1 MPNAKHRRNDEA
13 AVDAGPSP
21 GTASCLSGMA
31 LSLEGSEAIQ
41 SALALPMPAGRVFMT
56 EAVSDLSGD
65 SSPCVTYPT
74 RAFTT
79 RAFTPRAIEPQDVIP
94 R

>member
-65 SSPCVTYPT
+65 SSPFVTYPT
-74 RAFTT
+74 RAFT
-79 RAFTPRAIEPQDVIP
+79 PRALQPHDVIP